1 MAAGAVSA
9 GMQAAPGTGKGEEWI
24 LPRVSRPKH
33 LDLQPNDLLRI
44 SHPPHCERTDVCHF
58 KPQSWS
64 WVTAAAGGHQGG
76 QGHHGERSSDR
87 KAALPGEGDAP
98 SLSSQLFRPRA
109 GSPAGSLR
117 RCPSPRSGMPLPCPS
132 VSPPAPQVPLSCP
145 LQATS
150 PSSDVWCLPW
160 GMSLAGPCVAAAP
173 LPTPIPTSHRP
184 DTARS

>member
-24 LPRVSRPKH
+24 LPRVSRPLH
-33 LDLQPNDLLRI
+33 LDLQPSDLLRI

-109 GSPAGSLR
+109 GVSGRQPAQVPVSEVWNATPMSLR
-117 RCPSPRSGMPLPCPS
+117 KPSGSS
-132 VSPPAPQVPLSCP
+132 SPPLLPP
-145 LQATS
+145 
-150 PSSDVWCLPW
+150 PSNFSFL
-160 GMSLAGPCVAAAP
+160 
-173 LPTPIPTSHRP
+173 
-184 DTARS
+184 